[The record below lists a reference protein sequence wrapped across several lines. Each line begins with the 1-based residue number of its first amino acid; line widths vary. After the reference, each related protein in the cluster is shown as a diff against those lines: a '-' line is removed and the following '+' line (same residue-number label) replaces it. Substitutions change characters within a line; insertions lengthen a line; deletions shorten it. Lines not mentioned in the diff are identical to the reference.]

1 MRNISKVLAATGAAA
16 ALWAG
21 PLSAPASADLI
32 TVGGQESDT
41 NGGLISILQT
51 ATGGG
56 ISWSVITYGA
66 FNSSGSASDTVAD
79 GLPEIVTSN
88 SIDTAL
94 NVSGTHTITIYVTA
108 QNLTSPMGISS
119 WASSFT
125 ANNLPAGWSIT
136 MKTFFDS
143 ADGLYNAGDTSVAST
158 AVQLQTATLTSIG
171 TQGPFDNTEDVTAP
185 FSITEVYTITGS
197 WNGSSQI
204 QHTANDTIDL
214 SAVSVPEPPAVLM
227 FGAGLLGLG
236 FAARRFNKRA

>member
-1 MRNISKVLAATGAAA
+1 MRNFGKVLAATGAAA

-32 TVGGQESDT
+32 TIGAQESDVG
-41 NGGLISILQT
+41 GGLISVLQT
-51 ATGGG
+51 AAGGG
-56 ISWSVITYGA
+56 ISWSVIPYGA
-66 FNSSGSASDTVAD
+66 FNSSGSASDTIAD
-79 GLPEIVTSN
+79 GLPEILTSN

-108 QNLTSPMGISS
+108 QGLTDPTGISS

-143 ADGLYNAGDTSVAST
+143 ANGLYDAGDDSVAST
-158 AVQLQTATLTSIG
+158 AVQLQTATLTAIG
-171 TQGPFDNTEDVTAP
+171 TAGPFDNTENVSAA
-185 FSITEVYTITGS
+185 FSITEMYTITGS

-227 FGAGLLGLG
+227 FGVGLLGLG
-236 FAARRFNKRA
+236 FAAHRFNKRA